1 MNYAYVP
8 YVITAVVLYL
18 FSYIYYLKI
27 SHGLGN
33 KATYLQMRR
42 FIPCAILAVLPAAL
56 AGLPLASPLFVIP
69 TIVAVLWIVTYPSLY
84 FISNHKVSSDFEFHF
99 EAVFGLYFIAWISSL
114 GIIAQQFGWLAIPA
128 TILITIAELIMLAI
142 PVAQLIYYGLY
153 KACINENGMEM
164 IQETH
169 YNEIIEYI
177 KSMPF
182 MLNIITFLGSIF
194 VATAT
199 LYFNYQE
206 LIIPKDTP
214 IVNLAII
221 ATIAIF
227 LSNYLWKKKHGV
239 FIRTAIVEFYLD
251 VKEYLATN
259 LQYAKNMQERISEL
273 QVTLLNKTD
282 KPHTILLVIGESES
296 RDYMKAFNKEY
307 KYDTTPWLNKMA
319 QSKNFILYPNAFSIY
334 ANTVIAVSNAI
345 TEINQYNNKKFYE
358 ACSIVDIAR
367 AADYKVH
374 WYSNQGHLGCA
385 DTPVTLIANTAD
397 VAKWTK
403 QELNQVQYDESL
415 LPYLEE
421 LDPKKNNFL
430 VVHLKGNHFNF
441 LNRFPESFTKFGTP
455 GKYDLEVNYAD
466 SIAYTDYVLEQIFN
480 YAKDK
485 LNLQAMVYFSDHAT
499 VPDKRRSPNFEGL
512 ASVRIPFFTYFADE
526 YIAQHKEVYNT
537 LKKHEDL
544 YWTNDLAYELL
555 CSIFDIKSNR
565 FDEANSLAS
574 EKFKY
579 KREDLRT
586 NCGQTRLQQKR
597 GQQR

>member
-1 MNYAYVP
+1 MSYIDATYI
-8 YVITAVVLYL
+8 ITAAVFYL

-33 KATYLQMRR
+33 KATYLQLRR
-42 FIPCAILAVLPAAL
+42 FIPCAILSVLPAAL
-56 AGLPLASPLFVIP
+56 AGLPLSSPLFVIP
-69 TIVAVLWIVTYPSLY
+69 TIIAILWIVTYPTLY

-114 GIIAQQFGWLAIPA
+114 GIIMQRISWLAIPA
-128 TILITIAELIMLAI
+128 TILITVAELIMLAI
-142 PVAQLIYYGLY
+142 PLAQLIYYGLY

-169 YNEIIEYI
+169 YNEIIEFI
-177 KSMPF
+177 KSMPLV
-182 MLNIITFLGSIF
+182 LNIFTFLGSICVTAVALF
-194 VATAT
+194 V
-199 LYFNYQE
+199 NYQE
-206 LIIPKDTP
+206 MIIQKNTP

-221 ATIAIF
+221 AAIAIF
-227 LSNYLWKKKHGV
+227 LSTYLWKKKHGV

-259 LQYAKNMQERISEL
+259 LQYSQNMQERISKL
-273 QVTLLNKTD
+273 QVTPLNKSD
-282 KPHTILLVIGESES
+282 KPHTILLVIGESAS

-307 KYDTTPWLNKMA
+307 KFDTTPWLDKMA
-319 QSKNFILYPNAFSIY
+319 QSKNFILFPNAFSILPH
-334 ANTVIAVSNAI
+334 TVTAVSNAM
-345 TEINQYNNKKFYE
+345 TETNQYNDKKFYE
-358 ACSIVDIAR
+358 SCSVIDIAH
-367 AADYKVH
+367 AAGYKVH

-415 LPYLEE
+415 LPYLDE
-421 LDPKKNNFL
+421 LNPGKNNFL
-430 VVHLKGNHFNF
+430 IVHLKGNHFNF

-455 GKYDLEVNYAD
+455 GKYDLEVNYAN

-499 VPDKRRSPNFEGL
+499 IPDKRRSPNFEGL

-526 YIAQHKEVYNT
+526 YIAQHKEVYDT
-537 LKKHEDL
+537 LKMHENF

-565 FDEANSLAS
+565 FDETNSLAS

-586 NCGQTRLQQKR
+586 NCGKAKI
-597 GQQR
+597 

>member
-1 MNYAYVP
+1 MIYINKTYI
-8 YVITAVVLYL
+8 ITAIVFYL

-42 FIPCAILAVLPAAL
+42 FIPCAILAVMPAAL
-56 AGLPLASPLFVIP
+56 ANLPLSSPLFVIP
-69 TIVAVLWIVTYPSLY
+69 TIIAILWIFTYPTLY

-114 GIIAQQFGWLAIPA
+114 GIIIKQVSWLAIPA
-128 TILITIAELIMLAI
+128 TLLITIAELIMLAI

-177 KSMPF
+177 KSMPLT
-182 MLNIITFLGSIF
+182 LNITAFFASIC
-194 VATAT
+194 TT
-199 LYFNYQE
+199 LIVLFFNYQE
-206 LIIPKDTP
+206 LTILQSTTII
-214 IVNLAII
+214 NLAVI
-221 ATIAIF
+221 AATTIF
-227 LSNYLWKKKHGV
+227 LSIYLWKKKHGV
-239 FIRTAIVEFYLD
+239 FIRTAIVEFFLD

-259 LQYAKNMQERISEL
+259 LQYTQNMQERISKL
-273 QVTLLNKTD
+273 QVTSLNKSQ
-282 KPHTILLVIGESES
+282 KPQTILIVIGESAS

-307 KYDTTPWLNKMA
+307 KYDTTPWLDKMA
-319 QSKNFILYPNAFSIY
+319 QSKNFILFPNAFSIG
-334 ANTVIAVSNAI
+334 ANTVLAVSNAM
-345 TEINQYNNKKFYE
+345 TEINQYNDKKFYD
-358 ACSIVDIAR
+358 ACSVIDIAH
-367 AADYKVH
+367 ATGYKVH
-374 WYSNQGHLGCA
+374 WYSNQGHLGSA

-397 VAKWTK
+397 IAKWTK

-415 LPYLEE
+415 LPYLKE
-421 LDPKKNNFL
+421 LDPAKNNFL
-430 VVHLKGNHFNF
+430 VVHLKGSHFNF
-441 LNRFPESFTKFGTP
+441 LNRYPESFTKFSTP
-455 GKYDLEVNYAD
+455 GKYELEVNYAD

-480 YAKDK
+480 YAKDN

-499 VPDKRRSPNFEGL
+499 VPNKRRSPNFEGL

-526 YIAQHKEVYNT
+526 YIAQHQEVYDT
-537 LKKHEDL
+537 LKKHENF

-555 CSIFDIKSNR
+555 CSILDIKSNH

-586 NCGQTRLQQKR
+586 NCGQTKI
-597 GQQR
+597 

>member
-1 MNYAYVP
+1 MSYIDTTYI
-8 YVITAVVLYL
+8 ITAVIFYL

-33 KATYLQMRR
+33 KATYLQLRR
-42 FIPCAILAVLPAAL
+42 FIPCAILSVLPAAL
-56 AGLPLASPLFVIP
+56 AGLPLTSPLFVIP
-69 TIVAVLWIVTYPSLY
+69 TIIAILWIVTYPTLY

-114 GIIAQQFGWLAIPA
+114 GIIMQQISWLAIPA
-128 TILITIAELIMLAI
+128 TILITVAELIMLSI
-142 PVAQLIYYGLY
+142 PVAQLIYYSLY

-169 YNEIIEYI
+169 YNEIIEFI
-177 KSMPF
+177 KSMPLV
-182 MLNIITFLGSIF
+182 LNIFTFLGSICVTAAALF
-194 VATAT
+194 V
-199 LYFNYQE
+199 NYQE
-206 LIIPKDTP
+206 MIIQKNTP

-221 ATIAIF
+221 AAIAIF
-227 LSNYLWKKKHGV
+227 LSTYLWKKRHGV

-259 LQYAKNMQERISEL
+259 LQYSQNMQERISKL
-273 QVTLLNKTD
+273 QVTPLNKDD

-307 KYDTTPWLNKMA
+307 KYNTTPWLDKMV
-319 QSKNFILYPNAFSIY
+319 QSKNFILFPNAFSIY
-334 ANTVIAVSNAI
+334 ANTVIAVSNAL
-345 TEINQYNNKKFYE
+345 TEINQYNDKKFYE
-358 ACSIVDIAR
+358 SCSVVDIAH
-367 AADYKVH
+367 AAGYKVH

-415 LPYLEE
+415 LPYLNE
-421 LDPKKNNFL
+421 LNPEKNNFL
-430 VVHLKGNHFNF
+430 IVHLKGNHFNF

-466 SIAYTDYVLEQIFN
+466 SIAYTDYILEQIFN
-480 YAKDK
+480 HAKDK

-526 YIAQHKEVYNT
+526 YIAQHKEVYDT
-537 LKKHEDL
+537 LKMHENF

-555 CSIFDIKSNR
+555 CSILDVKSNR

-586 NCGQTRLQQKR
+586 NCGQTKL
-597 GQQR
+597 

>member
-1 MNYAYVP
+1 MSNITP
-8 YVITAVVLYL
+8 YIITGICLYL

-42 FIPCAILAVLPAAL
+42 FVPCAILAVLPAAI
-56 AGLPLASPLFVIP
+56 ASLPLSSPLFVIP
-69 TIVAVLWIVTYPSLY
+69 AIIAVLWILTYPTLY
-84 FISNHKVSSDFEFHF
+84 FISSHKVSSDFEFHF

-114 GIIAQQFGWLAIPA
+114 GILAQQVSWLAIPA
-128 TILITIAELIMLAI
+128 TIFITLAELIMLAI

-177 KSMPF
+177 KSMPL
-182 MLNIITFLGSIF
+182 MLNISAFFGSICI
-194 VATAT
+194 T
-199 LYFNYQE
+199 LIVLFFNYQE
-206 LIIPKDTP
+206 LIISHPKP
-214 IVNLAII
+214 IINLVVI
-221 ATIAIF
+221 AAVAIF
-227 LSNYLWKKKHGV
+227 LSTYLWKKKHGV

-259 LQYAKNMQERISEL
+259 LQYTKNMEERISKL
-273 QVTLLNKTD
+273 QVTSLNQSQN
-282 KPHTILLVIGESES
+282 PQTILLVIGESAS

-307 KYDTTPWLNKMA
+307 KYDTTPWLDKMA
-319 QSKNFILYPNAFSIY
+319 QRKNFILFPNAFSILPH
-334 ANTVIAVSNAI
+334 TVTAVSNAM
-345 TEINQYNNKKFYE
+345 TEINQYNDKKFYE
-358 ACSIVDIAR
+358 SCSIIDIAH
-367 AADYKVH
+367 AAGYKVH

-415 LPYLEE
+415 LPYLKE
-421 LDPKKNNFL
+421 LDAEKNNFL

-455 GKYDLEVNYAD
+455 GKYDLEVNYAN

-480 YAKDK
+480 YAKDN

-499 VPDKRRSPNFEGL
+499 VPDKRRSPNFDGL

-526 YIAQHKEVYNT
+526 YIAQHQNIYDT
-537 LKKHEDL
+537 LKKHENF

-555 CSIFDIKSNR
+555 CSILDIKSNH
-565 FDEANSLAS
+565 FDETNSLAS
-574 EKFKY
+574 EQFKY

-586 NCGQTRLQQKR
+586 NCGETKI
-597 GQQR
+597 

>member
-1 MNYAYVP
+1 MIYINKIYI
-8 YVITAVVLYL
+8 ITAIIFYL
-18 FSYIYYLKI
+18 FSYVYYLKI

-56 AGLPLASPLFVIP
+56 AGMPLSSPLFVIP
-69 TIVAVLWIVTYPSLY
+69 TIIAILWIFTYPTLY

-114 GIIAQQFGWLAIPA
+114 GIIIQQLSWLAIPA

-142 PVAQLIYYGLY
+142 PVAQLIYYSLY
-153 KACINENGMEM
+153 KACINETAIEM
-164 IQETH
+164 IQGTD
-169 YNEIIEYI
+169 YNETIEFF
-177 KSMPF
+177 KSMPI

-194 VATAT
+194 ITVAA
-199 LYFNYQE
+199 LFVNYQE
-206 LIIPKDTP
+206 MIIQRDTP
-214 IVNLAII
+214 IINLAII
-221 ATIAIF
+221 SAIAIF
-227 LSNYLWKKKHGV
+227 LSIYLWKKKHGV

-259 LQYAKNMQERISEL
+259 LQYGQNMQERISEL
-273 QVTLLNKTD
+273 LVTPLNKND
-282 KPHTILLVIGESES
+282 KPHTILLVIGESAS

-307 KYDTTPWLNKMA
+307 KYDTTPWLDRMA
-319 QSKNFILYPNAFSIY
+319 QSKNFILFPNAFSIG
-334 ANTVIAVSNAI
+334 ANTVLAVSNAM
-345 TEINQYNNKKFYE
+345 TEINQYNDKKFYN
-358 ACSIVDIAR
+358 ACSIIDIAH
-367 AADYKVH
+367 AASYKVH
-374 WYSNQGHLGCA
+374 WYSNQGHLGSA

-415 LPYLEE
+415 LPYLKE
-421 LDPKKNNFL
+421 LDPAKNNFL
-430 VVHLKGNHFNF
+430 VVHLQGSHFNF
-441 LNRFPESFTKFGTP
+441 LNRYPESFTKFSTP
-455 GKYDLEVNYAD
+455 GKYDLEVNYSD

-480 YAKDK
+480 YTKDK

-512 ASVRIPFFTYFADE
+512 ASVRIPFFTYFADD
-526 YIAQHKEVYNT
+526 YITQHEEVYNT
-537 LKKHEDL
+537 LKKHENF

-555 CSIFDIKSNR
+555 CSIFDIKSNH

-586 NCGQTRLQQKR
+586 NCGQTRI
-597 GQQR
+597 